1 MRVWLVNHYALPPSE
16 PGGTRHYTLA
26 RELIRSGHDVTVI
39 ASSFNHATGMQMG
52 CTQGKLRT
60 FESFGEVPF
69 LLLRVPSYRS
79 NITRLWNMCVFAFEV
94 WLGLGTRGLRKP
106 DIVIGSSLTLFAA
119 FATER
124 LARRLDVPFV
134 LEIRD
139 LWPQTLINMGMR
151 PRHPAVIGFGMI
163 ERYLYR
169 NADKIVTL
177 LPNAAKY
184 MVPRGARS
192 SDITWIPNGVDMELM
207 PFPQVPTPHDVFTV
221 MYAGSHGLSDALD
234 SVLDAAG
241 ILNTEA
247 PGRFCF
253 RFIGSGPNKRALRQ
267 RVETEGIAKVVVFD
281 EPVPRQQVFSTLQNA
296 DAFII
301 TARKTDL
308 YRYGMSPNKLHE
320 YMAAARPTIF
330 AGNSHNNPIA
340 EASAGI
346 TVAPEDSRA
355 IATAVKT
362 LAAMSSD
369 ERWNMG
375 LRARRY
381 IEEHHDFTAL
391 ASRLERVLQSAL
403 TLRQPIRNETPALDV
418 EHTDALEVENV
429 HTQ

>member
-1 MRVWLVNHYALPPSE
+1 LH
-16 PGGTRHYTLA
+16 
-26 RELIRSGHDVTVI
+26 
-39 ASSFNHATGMQMG
+39 
-52 CTQGKLRT
+52 
-60 FESFGEVPF
+60 
-69 LLLRVPSYRS
+69 
-79 NITRLWNMCVFAFEV
+79 
-94 WLGLGTRGLRKP
+94 KP

-119 FATER
+119 FAAER

-139 LWPQTLINMGMR
+139 LWPQTLIDMGMR

-177 LPNAAKY
+177 LPNASKY

-192 SDITWIPNGVDMELM
+192 NDITWIPNGVDMERM

-234 SVLDAAG
+234 SVLDAAS

-253 RFIGSGPNKRALRQ
+253 RFIGNGPNKRELRR
-267 RVETEGIAKVVVFD
+267 RVETEGIAKVMFD
-281 EPVPRQQVFSTLQNA
+281 EPVPRQQVFSTLQSA

-308 YRYGMSPNKLHE
+308 YRYGISPNKLHE

-362 LAAMSSD
+362 LAAMSND

-381 IEEHHDFTAL
+381 IEEHHNFTGL

-403 TLRQPIRNETPALDV
+403 TLPEQAKNETLTLNV
-418 EHTDALEVENV
+418 EHTDPFKVENV